1 MKTLLIIGSIAGLF
15 ILFQA
20 YKIMGINKT
29 ELQPYKVLKTY
40 DSIEIRFYPA
50 VSMAMVKSNAQT
62 YKELSSPGFRK
73 LANYIFG
80 GNNEE
85 KQIAMTSPVHMDL
98 NDSSSTM
105 SFVMPASF
113 NFDSLPKPQDN
124 TVLLMKTK
132 DEYVAAITF
141 SGYINDSK
149 IEEYKAKLIEEL
161 AKHSIK
167 HFNNFRILG
176 YDPPYQVIGRK
187 NEIIV
192 GIDSQEFKIN

>member
-1 MKTLLIIGSIAGLF
+1 MKTLIILASIAGLF

-20 YKIMGINKT
+20 YTTMGINKT
-29 ELQPYKVLKTY
+29 ELQPYKVVKKF

-50 VSMAMVKSNAQT
+50 VSMATVKSSAQT

-80 GNNEE
+80 GNKEE

-98 NDSSSTM
+98 NDSSSSM
-105 SFVMPASF
+105 SFVMPSSLT
-113 NFDSLPKPQDN
+113 FDSLPKPQDN
-124 TVLLMKTK
+124 AVILMKTE

-141 SGYINDSK
+141 GGYINDSK
-149 IEEYKAKLIEEL
+149 IEDYKAKLTAEL
-161 AKHSIK
+161 AKHAIK
-167 HFNNFRILG
+167 HYNNFRVLG
-176 YDPPYQVIGRK
+176 YNPPYQVIGRK

-192 GIDSQEFKIN
+192 GIDAQNFKD

>member
-50 VSMAMVKSNAQT
+50 VSM
-62 YKELSSPGFRK
+62 
-73 LANYIFG
+73 
-80 GNNEE
+80 
-85 KQIAMTSPVHMDL
+85 AMTSPVHMDL